1 MLLKYKFQ
9 NMMITLKSFGAF
21 ANSRSVMGI
30 PKLQRYPHLTEWGQD
45 ITQENIYETHACLKM
60 IASFL
65 LHQIN
70 AIYQCLPS
78 FNLIYVT

>member
-30 PKLQRYPHLTEWGQD
+30 PKLQRYPHLTVMGVGYYAGEY
-45 ITQENIYETHACLKM
+45 IEYPCLSK
-60 IASFL
+60 IDC
-65 LHQIN
+65 IN
-70 AIYQCLPS
+70 SHTSNKC
-78 FNLIYVT
+78 NLSMSSIN